1 MLGGARLSCCCCSQ
15 IAFPG
20 SQPAP
25 FPHGSA
31 VVSAPIAVAR
41 HKPACSFLP
50 SYCLCICAGLL
61 LVPCFWV
68 TPLPMQ
74 LLALCLPHISYLM
87 FLFAQSCYGWRGK
100 EEGTGTLP
108 SHLHLPAPRR
118 ARLTSRHDSHSWK
131 WDGAGGQGVSV
142 GEKCLCR
149 KYSKWGKLACLLML

>member
-1 MLGGARLSCCCCSQ
+1 MGEHDCHAAAVVRLLSQ
-15 IAFPG
+15 VPSPLLSPMAALWFQRPLPWPG
-20 SQPAP
+20 TSQP
-25 FPHGSA
+25 
-31 VVSAPIAVAR
+31 VASSR
-41 HKPACSFLP
+41 RIVCAFVLACSLSHVSGSHPFLC
-50 SYCLCICAGLL
+50 SSWRSAS
-61 LVPCFWV
+61 
-68 TPLPMQ
+68 
-74 LLALCLPHISYLM
+74 PHISYLM